1 MDDSDRVKLLCVG
14 RRRLVR
20 NADFLESVRQD
31 SRYASRTMR
40 KNSAFAVTAM
50 LMIALAIGGN
60 TAMFTV
66 IRAVLL
72 KPLDYPDADRLV
84 HIDGGATPERFREM
98 RANARSFA
106 DLGAFTGDENVT
118 LAGAGDPEVLDGTR
132 ISAGFLHVLGVT
144 PVLGRDFLPQEDS
157 AGGAPV
163 ALISSE
169 LWRRRFGSDPE
180 IAGKTANLDT
190 TAYTIIGVLPP
201 HFRFPFP
208 GIDVWMTA
216 PTEDPGVPR
225 KSRELSPTLTVFGR
239 LKPGVTLAQAGAEL
253 KVLRHQYAIAHPAM
267 LDAKSKTPEEVAP
280 MKDDLVRN
288 VRSMLWL
295 LFGAVGFVLL
305 IACANVASLLLAR
318 ATFRSREF
326 AVRAALGA
334 PRARLIGQLLVESL
348 LLSFA
353 GGIIGALLAAWSLRA
368 IPRMTAFDLPRTGE
382 IHMDWVVLGFAA
394 LLSAATGVLFGLAP
408 SLSASRPDLIDVLRS
423 SGEAAGK
430 ASTRKVLAGLNV
442 RSVLSAGQIALSI
455 VLLIGAALLMESIA
469 HLRGVDLG
477 FNPSRLL
484 TMSISLPPT
493 RYDTNQKKTAFFT
506 DLIERVDSLP
516 GVRSATAA
524 MSLPMMGFPG
534 TPVQDAGKPALKLN
548 ERPIAK
554 YFPVTPGYF
563 HTLQIPLIRGRDF
576 TEHDRE
582 DTERVAIIDEKLARR
597 FWPDYPAGLDPV
609 GQRLLIGG
617 VNPNPAKIVGIVA
630 AVRQNLEDTSWPQS
644 VYVCFAQAAVPFTM
658 LAVRTSGDPLSLTR
672 AIQARV
678 QAVDPDQAIA
688 NVRTMDDLVEAEVGQ
703 RRLLVILLGSFAAVA
718 LLLALIGIYG
728 VVAYS
733 VAQRTQ
739 EVGIRRALGAQQG
752 DILRLVIRQG
762 LVLALSGIALGLG
775 GAFALMRLMKT
786 LLFQVSTTDPAT
798 FAAVAVLFLL
808 AALAAS
814 YIPAHRA
821 ARIDPMAALQI

>member
-1 MDDSDRVKLLCVG
+1 MTTRE
-14 RRRLVR
+14 
-20 NADFLESVRQD
+20 FLEETRQD
-31 SRYASRTMR
+31 ARYALRSMR
-40 KNSAFAVTAM
+40 KNPAFAVTAT

-60 TAMFTV
+60 TAIFTV

-84 HIDGGATPERFREM
+84 HIEGGATPTRFREM

-106 DLGAFTGDENVT
+106 GLGAFTGDENVT
-118 LAGAGDPEVLDGTR
+118 LAGAGEPEVLDATR
-132 ISAGFLHVLGVT
+132 ISAGFLHVLGVA
-144 PVLGRDFLPQEDS
+144 PVLGRDFLPREDS
-157 AGGAPV
+157 ADGAPV

-169 LWRRRFGSDPE
+169 LWRRRFGSDPQ
-180 IAGKTANLDT
+180 IAGKTANFDA

-216 PTEDPGVPR
+216 PAESPNIPL
-225 KSRELSPTLTVFGR
+225 KSRELSPFLSVFGR
-239 LKPGVTLAQAGAEL
+239 LKPGVTLAQADAEST
-253 KVLRHQYAIAHPAM
+253 VIRHQYASAHPTM
-267 LDAKSKTPEEVAP
+267 LDAKPRTPDEVTP

-295 LFGAVGFVLL
+295 LFGAVGLVLL

-318 ATFRSREF
+318 ASFRSREF

-334 PRARLIGQLLVESL
+334 PRVRLIGQLLVESM

-368 IPRMTAFDLPRTGE
+368 IPHMTAFDLPRTGE
-382 IHMDWVVLGFAA
+382 VRMDWMVLGFVAA
-394 LLSAATGVLFGLAP
+394 LSVATGILFGLAP
-408 SLSASRPDLIDVLRS
+408 SLRASRPDLIDVLRS

-430 ASTRKVLAGLNV
+430 SSPRKILAGLNA
-442 RSVLSAGQIALSI
+442 RSLLSLGQIALSI
-455 VLLIGAALLMESIA
+455 VLLIGAALLMESVA
-469 HLRGVDLG
+469 RLRGVDVG
-477 FNPSRLL
+477 FNPSHLL

-493 RYDTNQKKTAFFT
+493 RYDTNQKKTAFFMN
-506 DLIERVDSLP
+506 LVQRVDSLP
-516 GVRSATAA
+516 GVRSATAS
-524 MSLPMMGFPG
+524 MTLPMTTFAGS
-534 TPVQDAGKPALKLN
+534 PVQDASKPVLKLN

-563 HTLQIPLIRGRDF
+563 RTLQIPLIRGRDF

-582 DTERVAIIDEKLARR
+582 DTERVAIIDEDLARR
-597 FWPDYPAGLDPV
+597 FWPEYPAGIDPI
-609 GQRLLIGG
+609 GQRLLVGG
-617 VNPNPAKIVGIVA
+617 VNPNPARIVGIVA
-630 AVRQNLEDTSWPQS
+630 NVHQNLEDSAWPQS

-658 LAVRTSGDPLSLTR
+658 LAVRTSSDPLSLAR
-672 AIQARV
+672 AVQAQV
-678 QAVDPDQAIA
+678 TAVDPDQAIA

-703 RRLLVILLGSFAAVA
+703 RRLLLMLLGSFAAVA

-728 VVAYS
+728 VIAYS

-752 DILRLVIRQG
+752 DILRLVVRQG
-762 LVLALSGIALGLG
+762 LVLALGGITVGLVGAL
-775 GAFALMRLMKT
+775 ALTRLMKA
-786 LLFQVSTTDPAT
+786 LLFQVSATDPAT
-798 FAAVAVLFLL
+798 FAVVAVLFLL

-821 ARIDPMAALQI
+821 ARIDPMAALRI

>member
-1 MDDSDRVKLLCVG
+1 MIVHHLLE
-14 RRRLVR
+14 
-20 NADFLESVRQD
+20 NIRQD
-31 SRYASRTMR
+31 AGYALRTMR
-40 KNSAFAVTAM
+40 KNPAFTVTAI
-50 LMIALAIGGN
+50 LMVALAIGGN

-72 KPLDYPDADRLV
+72 KPLEYPDADRLV
-84 HIDGGATPERFREM
+84 HIEGGATPERFREM

-106 DLGAFTGDENVT
+106 GLGAFTGDENVT
-118 LAGAGDPEVLDGTR
+118 LAGAGEPEVLDAAR
-132 ISAGFLHVLGVT
+132 ISAGFLHILGVA
-144 PVLGRDFLPQEDS
+144 PALGRDFSPQEDS

-180 IAGKTANLDT
+180 IVGRTANFDT

-216 PTEDPGVPR
+216 PTEDPEVPR

-253 KVLRHQYAIAHPAM
+253 KVLRHQYAMAHPTM
-267 LDAKSKTPEEVAP
+267 LDARPTTPEVTP
-280 MKDDLVRN
+280 LKDELVSN

-295 LFGAVGFVLL
+295 LFGALGFVLL

-368 IPRMTAFDLPRTGE
+368 IPHMTGFDLPRTGE

-394 LLSAATGVLFGLAP
+394 ALSAATGGLFGLAP

-493 RYDTNQKKTAFFT
+493 RYDTNQKKAAFFT

-516 GVRSATAA
+516 AARSAAAA
-524 MSLPMMGFPG
+524 MTLPMTSFPG

-563 HTLQIPLIRGRDF
+563 RTLQIPLIRGRDF
-576 TEHDRE
+576 TQRDLE
-582 DTERVAIIDEKLARR
+582 DTERVAIIDENLARR
-597 FWPDYPAGLDPV
+597 FWPAYPAGLDPV
-609 GQRLLIGG
+609 GQRLLVGG
-617 VNPNPAKIVGIVA
+617 VNPKPARIVGIVA
-630 AVRQNLEDTSWPQS
+630 NVRQSLEGTIWPES
-644 VYVCFAQAAVPFTM
+644 VYVCFAQSAVPFAM
-658 LAVRTSGDPLSLTR
+658 FAVRTSGDPLLLTR
-672 AIQARV
+672 AVQAQV

-703 RRLLVILLGSFAAVA
+703 RRLLAILLGSFAAVA

-728 VVAYS
+728 VIAYS
-733 VAQRTQ
+733 VAQRAQ
-739 EVGIRRALGAQQG
+739 EVGIRRALGARQS
-752 DILRLVIRQG
+752 DILRLVISQG
-762 LVLALSGIALGLG
+762 LMLALAGVAIGLG
-775 GAFALMRLMKT
+775 GAYALTRLMKK
-786 LLFQVSTTDPAT
+786 LLFQVSTTDPLT
-798 FAAVAVLFLL
+798 FAVVGLLFLL
-808 AALAAS
+808 AAVAAS
-814 YIPAHRA
+814 FIPARRA
-821 ARIDPMAALQI
+821 SRIDPMAALRV